1 MIPIDV
7 ESLHHFDADASI
19 IVPSSSSAAAAA
31 GHNATDD
38 ANTYQRAHA
47 PLDVLSLLL
56 QQKY

>member
-1 MIPIDV
+1 MILIDM

-19 IVPSSSSAAAAA
+19 IVPSSSAAS
-31 GHNATDD
+31 GYNATDD

-47 PLDVLSLLL
+47 PLDVLSLVQ